1 MKRPEK
7 QERETSMT
15 SQPEEEIDMMKCPR
29 GCGRKF
35 REEIV
40 HKHAKI
46 CKKVFQNKRKVFEAA
61 QQRVLE
67 GESVPIRRTKAS
79 RKPAPKQEVKKKD
92 WKMESE
98 KFRAM
103 MRDAKG
109 TGT

>member
-1 MKRPEK
+1 MN
-7 QERETSMT
+7 
-15 SQPEEEIDMMKCPR
+15 SQPDDDMEMMKCPR

-46 CKKVFQNKRKVFEAA
+46 CKKVFQNKRKVFDTA

-67 GESVPIRRTKAS
+67 DEYVPNKRSKPS
-79 RKPAPKQEVKKKD
+79 RSAAPKQAAKKKD

-98 KFRAM
+98 
-103 MRDAKG
+103 
-109 TGT
+109 